1 MHLLRLPSA
10 VARARPP
17 SHRATSL
24 PSQIPPYLAQHTP
37 SLACAHGMQSLPR
50 ACALGCNAPVRI
62 CCVAQRKHA
71 HSTQPNNHTT
81 HTPALPPTPQASQ
94 RYHHNPYHSTIRS
107 SRVAPKRIARASPI
121 AAGTRLEA
129 HGCPHANGG
138 QAAVDACCSASPRA
152 WAVGTR
158 ARQVWPLRGSA
169 WSRARPRCQ
178 STRPPRDIAR
188 RSASQRSDVSLSL
201 LKHADL
207 RISHAVERADVW
219 LGPETGHEVL
229 MPPVHQP

>member
-138 QAAVDACCSASPRA
+138 QAARQRWAARTPTVGRQRLTHVVVHPRA
-152 WAVGTR
+152 RGQWVPGPVKCGRCGGPHGRER
-158 ARQVWPLRGSA
+158 ARAASLHGHPEISPVGA
-169 WSRARPRCQ
+169 PR
-178 STRPPRDIAR
+178 SVPT
-188 RSASQRSDVSLSL
+188 
-201 LKHADL
+201 
-207 RISHAVERADVW
+207 
-219 LGPETGHEVL
+219 
-229 MPPVHQP
+229 